1 MEIREKEQVKQRVQ
15 RRIVLCSVMLM
26 AGKFAAY
33 FLTNSVGVLTDAME
47 SIVNVTAGLIS
58 LYSLYRAARPADR
71 NHPFGYGKIELISA
85 SIEGLLILLAGA
97 AIVYEGIRRLFVPSQ
112 IEQLDTGIAIVA
124 AAGAVNYLLGLY
136 SIRTG
141 RRYDSVALVAG
152 GRHLPSK

>member
-1 MEIREKEQVKQRVQ
+1 MVIDMETLSLPTESRFYGNREKEQVKQRVQ

-85 SIEGLLILLAGA
+85 SIEGLLIRWPEPAHRLRRHPQAVRTLADRA
-97 AIVYEGIRRLFVPSQ
+97 ARHGHRDRS
-112 IEQLDTGIAIVA
+112 
-124 AAGAVNYLLGLY
+124 
-136 SIRTG
+136 
-141 RRYDSVALVAG
+141 G
-152 GRHLPSK
+152 GGER